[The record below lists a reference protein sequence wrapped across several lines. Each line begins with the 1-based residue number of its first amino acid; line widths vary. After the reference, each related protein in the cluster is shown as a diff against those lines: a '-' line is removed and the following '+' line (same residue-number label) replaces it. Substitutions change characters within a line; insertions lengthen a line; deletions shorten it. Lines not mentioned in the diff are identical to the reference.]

1 MKRYLATFSRGI
13 WLYVPVLLLMLAA
26 SATGTY
32 YLSRQQYQA
41 VARIWVDK
49 TTLDS
54 VLAQNPGGYVPPP
67 AKQQADKMSQLLQT
81 DAFVADILNHS
92 NLAAQLTGVPDHDGM
107 IIAGV
112 RKQLD
117 VSTIGNNTV
126 KITYSGTD
134 PVLCQQ
140 IVQGTI
146 DRYRNWS
153 FESQVE
159 QKSVELQY
167 YQKQLKNYEAQVND
181 ASRNVEEFANEN
193 PHLDPGS
200 PAYLELQ
207 RLQRELE
214 SAQALYRT
222 TQSKI
227 DQANRIDS

>member
-167 YQKQLKNYEAQVND
+167 YQKQLKN
-181 ASRNVEEFANEN
+181 
-193 PHLDPGS
+193 
-200 PAYLELQ
+200 
-207 RLQRELE
+207 
-214 SAQALYRT
+214 
-222 TQSKI
+222 
-227 DQANRIDS
+227 